1 MQREIGDEVR
11 LGSTVSPFDNIGL
24 SSSIDRTG
32 SNYGDAKNKKKIRE
46 LIALEI
52 MMLTLLDIFLE
63 HSTWYSKECL
73 KISTRKKK
81 LPIASTRTWDNL
93 TFK

>member
-1 MQREIGDEVR
+1 MQREIGDEVC
-11 LGSTVSPFDNIGL
+11 LGSTVSPFDN
-24 SSSIDRTG
+24 IDRTG
-32 SNYGDAKNKKKIRE
+32 SNYGDAKKKKKKIE